1 MVNTQAEFL
10 ELAVKVKALLFG
22 NFTLKSG
29 KKSLYFFNISAFLE
43 SGYISNLADLFS
55 QKIIQSEIEFEVIF
69 GPAYKGIPLA
79 AAVATKL
86 SQQLSK
92 PIAVCFD
99 RKEKKDHG
107 EGGVLVGSVKD
118 KKVLIIDDVLTAG
131 TALKSSIN
139 LIKEAEGVVSA
150 AIVALDR
157 QEIEDDQ
164 QVSISLEKL
173 LKIPIYSISN
183 LENLIS
189 YLESSD
195 KNRDIAEKLKS
206 SLKNK
211 DVHRH
216 RSSSRQ
222 GTNF

>member
-1 MVNTQAEFL
+1 MVNTQADFL

-92 PIAVCFD
+92 PISVCFD

-131 TALKSSIN
+131 TALKSSID

-164 QVSISLEKL
+164 QVSISLEEL

-195 KNRDIAEKLKS
+195 KNRDIADQLKS
-206 SLKNK
+206 SLKK
-211 DVHRH
+211 
-216 RSSSRQ
+216 
-222 GTNF
+222 

>member
-1 MVNTQAEFL
+1 MVNKQTEFL

-22 NFTLKSG
+22 NFILKSG
-29 KKSLYFFNISAFLE
+29 RESLYFFNISAFLE

-195 KNRDIAEKLKS
+195 KNRDIADKLKS
-206 SLKNK
+206 SLKK
-211 DVHRH
+211 
-216 RSSSRQ
+216 
-222 GTNF
+222 

>member
-29 KKSLYFFNISAFLE
+29 KESLYFFNISAFLE

-164 QVSISLEKL
+164 QVSISLEEL

-206 SLKNK
+206 SLKK
-211 DVHRH
+211 
-216 RSSSRQ
+216 
-222 GTNF
+222 

>member
-1 MVNTQAEFL
+1 MVNTQADFL

-164 QVSISLEKL
+164 QVSISLEEL

-206 SLKNK
+206 SLKK
-211 DVHRH
+211 
-216 RSSSRQ
+216 
-222 GTNF
+222 

>member
-1 MVNTQAEFL
+1 MVNTQADFL

-29 KKSLYFFNISAFLE
+29 KESLYFFNISAFLE

-150 AIVALDR
+150 VIVALDR

-164 QVSISLEKL
+164 QVSISLEEL

-195 KNRDIAEKLKS
+195 KNRDIADQLKS
-206 SLKNK
+206 SLKK
-211 DVHRH
+211 
-216 RSSSRQ
+216 
-222 GTNF
+222 